1 MIDRMPPLPPEKMN
15 DAQKKAAAELIA
27 GPRKGV
33 FGPFI
38 PLMRSPELMDRLG
51 RVGEYL
57 RFHNTIPTKL
67 NEFAILVDRAPRRPT
82 NSSGSIH
89 HPLAIKAGVA
99 RATLDAIEQGRQP
112 VGMPE
117 DEAVV
122 YDFCTEVLARHHASD
137 ATYARALDA
146 LRRAGDRRPRGN
158 GRLLRRHLPG
168 DERRRNPGARRATC
182 RRSWRC
188 ARATRR

>member
-1 MIDRMPPLPPEKMN
+1 MIDRLPPLDPAAMN

-57 RFHNTIPTKL
+57 RFNNTIPTRL
-67 NEFAILVDRAPRRPT
+67 NELAMLVTARHVT
-82 NSSGSIH
+82 NQFEWLLH

-99 RATLDAIEQGRQP
+99 RETLDAVAQAKRP
-112 VGMPE
+112 TTMAD
-117 DEAVV
+117 DEAAVH
-122 YDFCTEVLARHHASD
+122 DFATELLRTHRVSD
-137 ATYARALDA
+137 ATYARAREAFGEQGVVDLVGTIGYFIA
-146 LRRAGDRRPRGN
+146 VCYVMNVAGTPPPKSEVAP
-158 GRLLRRHLPG
+158 LQPL
-168 DERRRNPGARRATC
+168 
-182 RRSWRC
+182 
-188 ARATRR
+188 